1 MDTSEHYRQRPSRAL
16 RSIFYFYLV
25 KWASDAWLDVSKW
38 LEMRRWELLPA
49 NFRQGC
55 VITLGDLGSAEVDH
69 VFQTG
74 GLKDLQ
80 SVCVCRA
87 DPTGTGLLGLGIP
100 PAKSEEGSPHS
111 EDWLFNKAGL
121 SEVDLN
127 NKHIV
132 VFTVKWPLHSQ
143 SSGHL

>member
-80 SVCVCRA
+80 VVCACHT
-87 DPTGTGLLGLGIP
+87 DPTGTGLFGLGIP
-100 PAKSEEGSPHS
+100 PAKSEEGSPHCV
-111 EDWLFNKAGL
+111 EWLFRRVCPNA
-121 SEVDLN
+121 
-127 NKHIV
+127 
-132 VFTVKWPLHSQ
+132 T
-143 SSGHL
+143 